1 MPQRFRD
8 CLLGIDWS
16 GRTCNT
22 VNARTR
28 PVYAKAKLLLLR
40 WEADAVDGSRE
51 KEAAAWL
58 AQASH
63 AILLR
68 TNELD
73 RRLSEPI
80 KLRIERFLDGEWER
94 VWDDFLRDADAMLE
108 ATGVNAPPTPE
119 VGFDLGLGFNVP
131 HHDHQPPMPAFHFS
145 EIRRFDRALKLCK
158 LGRMADAVRALMP
171 AKRAPRNAETLAKVR
186 GFFPAPRGDELDLES
201 LRALLAERDVEEA
214 FSLDTFAETIR
225 DAARGK
231 AADRFGCRAEHL
243 QALLGSEDGRAAI
256 ALIRQRELAIL
267 AGKAPAS
274 ILSVAGGGRLIALEK
289 PDNRGVRP
297 VVVVDTPRKL
307 ALSAIAAQVRPSLQP
322 HFSSSN
328 GRVVQHACGVSR
340 GTQKFHLA
348 VSEYLRLN
356 KTDILVLAD
365 SDNAFQRVSVQR
377 AVEGAKRLGEA
388 GVPLLWAIAG
398 LYATPSPISFFLEN
412 GTREIIERLTGVLQ
426 GCPLGTLLFCLA
438 VHPLVVE
445 ALEHPDLQDVKHF
458 SFADDSATAGPMGPC
473 VAATAAI
480 NKTLNEKAGLSTK
493 YWKVLRGVNAPSP
506 DAIRAEF
513 EKQGLDTEKLQ
524 IVEHGIDTGSN
535 ARTEGG
541 PRFDDY
547 GTKLMGGPVGSRS
560 FAERFVGDL
569 ADHHA
574 TALEAIRP
582 FGARHPRRAIN
593 MLMFCS
599 VPRMQH
605 AYSMVPWDIA
615 REHYARAHSL
625 ILTTAAEILGFSDDE
640 ARARD
645 VRVRLSLP
653 MTYGGL
659 GLADPEVVA
668 RHALIGN
675 FTACVN
681 DLKNYAGLTGLS
693 ARAPERAARAA
704 VRRDAT
710 AAGRA
715 ARAAARAAQRGGTAD
730 EGPCWGAWETAWN
743 AVRGGLQRDLSAAKV
758 ARDHASDERD
768 AALAAPVRSAR
779 RIQAKDFALKRA
791 TKLHDDLVSALHL
804 FPCGASEVATLEV
817 QWKAR
822 GVQKALSKVAHARIF
837 TALHKQYLDDK
848 NYTAAATLLSTAAPG
863 AMAWVTFND
872 DSFKSDTLSSD
883 NFRTAMR
890 FSLGLDQPV
899 LVAAATETAD
909 HPRQPCGHCGVTFPT
924 AEHYQTHALTVTA
937 GTAGGSTYNTHN
949 HILEAVANCAKAV
962 GVAYSIGTTFQG
974 VRNADG
980 NCRLGNYT
988 DRSGARHE
996 KYADIAF
1003 LDMPQSAFNA
1013 QRVYGDVTH
1022 RTVVGIRGGDPAP
1035 VHLAHLRAGAAL
1047 QVADAEKTLMYDQ
1060 ALRGRQNE
1068 KVAILGIEAGGRMHK
1083 HFHRLIDTFAK
1094 FKADADAGTPDD
1106 NTSPASI
1113 KFHQSVFSRTKSLLM
1128 GRIQVARVK
1137 CVAERIMHITRPRVL
1152 PAFRPAPARLRPATT
1167 LLERL
1172 RRI

>member
-1 MPQRFRD
+1 
-8 CLLGIDWS
+8 
-16 GRTCNT
+16 
-22 VNARTR
+22 
-28 PVYAKAKLLLLR
+28 
-40 WEADAVDGSRE
+40 
-51 KEAAAWL
+51 
-58 AQASH
+58 
-63 AILLR
+63 
-68 TNELD
+68 
-73 RRLSEPI
+73 
-80 KLRIERFLDGEWER
+80 
-94 VWDDFLRDADAMLE
+94 
-108 ATGVNAPPTPE
+108 
-119 VGFDLGLGFNVP
+119 
-131 HHDHQPPMPAFHFS
+131 
-145 EIRRFDRALKLCK
+145 
-158 LGRMADAVRALMP
+158 
-171 AKRAPRNAETLAKVR
+171 
-186 GFFPAPRGDELDLES
+186 
-201 LRALLAERDVEEA
+201 
-214 FSLDTFAETIR
+214 
-225 DAARGK
+225 
-231 AADRFGCRAEHL
+231 
-243 QALLGSEDGRAAI
+243 
-256 ALIRQRELAIL
+256 
-267 AGKAPAS
+267 
-274 ILSVAGGGRLIALEK
+274 
-289 PDNRGVRP
+289 
-297 VVVVDTPRKL
+297 
-307 ALSAIAAQVRPSLQP
+307 
-322 HFSSSN
+322 
-328 GRVVQHACGVSR
+328 
-340 GTQKFHLA
+340 
-348 VSEYLRLN
+348 
-356 KTDILVLAD
+356 
-365 SDNAFQRVSVQR
+365 
-377 AVEGAKRLGEA
+377 
-388 GVPLLWAIAG
+388 
-398 LYATPSPISFFLEN
+398 
-412 GTREIIERLTGVLQ
+412 
-426 GCPLGTLLFCLA
+426 
-438 VHPLVVE
+438 
-445 ALEHPDLQDVKHF
+445 
-458 SFADDSATAGPMGPC
+458 MGPC

-480 NKTLNEKAGLSTK
+480 DKTLYEKAGLSTK
-493 YWKVLRGVNAPSP
+493 YWRVLRGVDAPSP
-506 DAIRAEF
+506 EAIRAEF
-513 EKQGLDTEKLQ
+513 AKQGLDTEKLQ

-574 TALEAIRP
+574 TALEAILP

-625 ILTTAAEILGFSDDE
+625 ILTTAAEILGLSDDE
-640 ARARD
+640 ASARN

-681 DLKNYAGLTGLS
+681 DLRNYAGLTGLGAPAPPAEGSS
-693 ARAPERAARAA
+693 ARER
-704 VRRDAT
+704 
-710 AAGRA
+710 
-715 ARAAARAAQRGGTAD
+715 RAAARSARAD

-743 AVRGGLQRDLSAAKV
+743 AVRSGLQRDLRAAEA
-758 ARDHASDERD
+758 ARDQASRERD
-768 AALAAPVRSAR
+768 AALAAPARSASH
-779 RIQAKDFALKRA
+779 IQAKDFVFKRA
-791 TKLHDDLVSALHL
+791 TKLHDNLETALQL

-817 QWKAR
+817 QWKER
-822 GVQKALSKVAHARIF
+822 GVQKALSKVAHASIF
-837 TALHKQYLDDK
+837 NVLHKQYLDDK

-872 DSFKSDTLSSD
+872 DRFKSDTLSSD

-909 HPRQPCGHCGVTFPT
+909 RPRQPCGHCGVTFPT

-988 DRSGARHE
+988 DRSGAQHE

-1022 RTVVGIRGGDPAP
+1022 RTVVGIRGGDPVP

-1137 CVAERIMHITRPRVL
+1137 CVAERIMHVTRPFSRPQVS
-1152 PAFRPAPARLRPATT
+1152 PASRPAPARLGPATT
-1167 LLERL
+1167 RL
-1172 RRI
+1172 QQIRRI